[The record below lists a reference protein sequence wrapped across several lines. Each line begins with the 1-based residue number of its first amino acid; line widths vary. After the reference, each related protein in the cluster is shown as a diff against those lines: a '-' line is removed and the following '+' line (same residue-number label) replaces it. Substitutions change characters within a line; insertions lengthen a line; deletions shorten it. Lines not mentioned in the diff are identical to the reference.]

1 LTGPG
6 AAPREPT
13 AGSPAPAAPPLL
25 EISDLQVHY
34 RAPRQAGLRAGVV
47 RAVDGVT
54 LSVARG
60 VTLGLVGESGSGKT
74 TLAKSLVKLEPVTG
88 GEIRFGG
95 TEIGGLADRAFL
107 PMRRRIQ
114 MVFQD
119 SLNSLNPRY
128 TVAGT
133 LREPFVVHSLAA
145 RGELREKVA
154 ELMLRVGLS
163 PELMD
168 EPAVQLS
175 GGQRQRVNIARALAP
190 GPELIIADEP
200 TSALDVSVQA
210 QILNLLLALQREVG
224 MSYLFISHDLGV
236 IRRVASH
243 VAVMYLGKVVE
254 TAPRAD
260 IYRQPLHPYTR
271 ALMQAAPYPDPRVE
285 RQRTQAPIPGEVPS
299 AMDPPPG
306 CRFHPRCP
314 LARPVCS
321 AEEPALRL
329 VTGGRW
335 SACHF
340 AEELAGETGVTGPP
354 GPGASG

>member
-1 LTGPG
+1 LTGPD
-6 AAPREPT
+6 AA
-13 AGSPAPAAPPLL
+13 PLL
-25 EISDLQVHY
+25 ELRDLRVQY
-34 RAPRQAGLRAGVV
+34 RAPRQRGLRAGVV

-60 VTLGLVGESGSGKT
+60 STLGLVGESGSGKT
-74 TLAKSLVKLEPVTG
+74 TLAKSLVRLEPVSG

-95 TEIGGLADRAFL
+95 TDIAGLADRAFL

-133 LREPFVVHSLAA
+133 LQEPFVVHSLAP

-168 EPAVQLS
+168 EPAIQLS

-210 QILNLLLALQREVG
+210 QILNLLRDLQRDAG

-260 IYRQPLHPYTR
+260 IYRLPLHPYTR

-285 RQRTQAPIPGEVPS
+285 RQRVQAPIPGEVPS
-299 AMDPPPG
+299 AIDPPPG

-314 LARPVCS
+314 LAQAVCS
-321 AEEPALRL
+321 AEEPGLRQ
-329 VTGGRW
+329 VADGRW

-340 AEELAGETGVTGPP
+340 AEELAAKPPAPDRAPVSPP
-354 GPGASG
+354 GPGAPG